1 MGVRASTGAS
11 AVCRSHSSLL
21 RPHHRKL
28 RRYRR
33 QSSAACRSRSAPHTR
48 QGPRL
53 PRPRRSLLRQ
63 KQKVPPH
70 REVGRR
76 WRLGRRHASSH
87 VFAIPIDP
95 GEHRVCAEWQVPPTI
110 ATRATNGT
118 LRFTAV
124 AGRTYYF
131 RSINLYQPHNIHQAS
146 VVLDPTTGDDGSLLA
161 KQSGRANWTP
171 QR

>member
-1 MGVRASTGAS
+1 MKWGVDGDWVGAT
-11 AVCRSHSSLL
+11 R
-21 RPHHRKL
+21 HRTYL
-28 RRYRR
+28 
-33 QSSAACRSRSAPHTR
+33 
-48 QGPRL
+48 
-53 PRPRRSLLRQ
+53 
-63 KQKVPPH
+63 
-70 REVGRR
+70 
-76 WRLGRRHASSH
+76 
-87 VFAIPIDP
+87 AIPIDP